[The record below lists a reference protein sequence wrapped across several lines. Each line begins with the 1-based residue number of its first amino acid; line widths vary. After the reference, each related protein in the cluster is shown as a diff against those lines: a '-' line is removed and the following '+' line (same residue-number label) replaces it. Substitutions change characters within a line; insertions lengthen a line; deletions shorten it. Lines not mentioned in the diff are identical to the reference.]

1 MNKNHL
7 SEQNP
12 YREELENLHQNIE
25 RARHAHRKWWNFLE
39 GWYQRKIKTLQ
50 TELNHLEPQAQAWEW
65 EKYL

>member
-25 RARHAHRKWWNFLE
+25 RARHAHRKWWRHTRWAPPRAIPLRKQKHP
-39 GWYQRKIKTLQ
+39 QRVDYS
-50 TELNHLEPQAQAWEW
+50 P
-65 EKYL
+65 

>member
-25 RARHAHRKWWNFLE
+25 RARHAHRN
-39 GWYQRKIKTLQ
+39 GGTLSKDG
-50 TELNHLEPQAQAWEW
+50 TNAKSKPYRLN
-65 EKYL
+65 